1 MSGGPKS
8 SFTSLPF
15 FDVPFLLTAFAPA
28 LAVLAVLVSLAAV
41 GGESETSLL
50 SVFSF
55 GAEVALVLTD
65 FGGGRDA
72 LCFSNSPRMA
82 CLEAG

>member
-8 SFTSLPF
+8 SSTSLPF
-15 FDVPFLLTAFAPA
+15 FDAPFLLTAFAPA

>member
-8 SFTSLPF
+8 SSASLPF
-15 FDVPFLLTAFAPA
+15 FDVPFLLSAFVPA
-28 LAVLAVLVSLAAV
+28 LAVLAVLVSLAV

-55 GAEVALVLTD
+55 GAEVALVLAD
-65 FGGGRDA
+65 FGGERT
-72 LCFSNSPRMA
+72 LCASPTVQGWLA
-82 CLEAG
+82 

>member
-8 SFTSLPF
+8 SSASLPF

>member
-8 SFTSLPF
+8 SSASLPF
-15 FDVPFLLTAFAPA
+15 FDVPFLLSAFEPA
-28 LAVLAVLVSLAAV
+28 LVVLAVLVSLAV
-41 GGESETSLL
+41 VVGESETSLL

-55 GAEVALVLTD
+55 GAEVALVLAD

-72 LCFSNSPRMA
+72 LCFSNSPRIA

>member
-8 SFTSLPF
+8 SSASLPF
-15 FDVPFLLTAFAPA
+15 FDVPFLLTVFVPA
-28 LAVLAVLVSLAAV
+28 LAVLAVLVSLA

-55 GAEVALVLTD
+55 GAEVALVLAD
-65 FGGGRDA
+65 FGGGRDT